1 MIGSTIFYEKKK
13 KPFAAKLSLIS
24 LMDIFT
30 ILVFFL
36 LLNSGESQKIENAK
50 FVDLPDSSSGIA
62 PHTELQ
68 IVIDDDEILLGD
80 KAVARVSDVLNS
92 SDKIIAPLAAQ
103 LDANTALLGE
113 LSSYQKHTGLAIT
126 ISGDRSVPY
135 SLLKRVMTTCQHSNY
150 RNISLA
156 VNRVSSSGAQSV
168 GLDLEIESDSE
179 SGAESN
185 EATTPLIVDPTGE
198 GN

>member
-1 MIGSTIFYEKKK
+1 MIGSTVFYEKKK

-68 IVIDDDEILLGD
+68 IVIDDEEILMGE
-80 KAVARVSDVLNS
+80 KVVARVPDVLNS
-92 SDKIIAPLAAQ
+92 SDRIIESLAAE
-103 LDANTALLGE
+103 LAANTALLGD

-126 ISGDRSVPY
+126 ISGDRSVSY
-135 SLLKRVMTTCQHSNY
+135 ALLKRVMTTCQHSNY

-156 VNRVSSSGAQSV
+156 VNRVSASGVQSL
-168 GLDLEIESDSE
+168 GLDLESE
-179 SGAESN
+179 SEAKAGAESN
-185 EATTPLIVDPTGE
+185 EAITPLIVDPTGG